1 MRNLTIKCSRKC
13 GKILQ
18 NFLYRCEGFCKLQ
31 VTTNDENTKQFSNR
45 IYLYIY
51 AAGGTPVL
59 GHHSWLSDACASG
72 FSFIY
77 FTFKDNHK

>member
-1 MRNLTIKCSRKC
+1 MRSKKPINFRLFFLILT
-13 GKILQ
+13 
-18 NFLYRCEGFCKLQ
+18 EGFCKLR
-31 VTTNDENTKQFSNR
+31 VTTNDENTKQFSNK

-51 AAGGTPVL
+51 AAGGTPINL

-77 FTFKDNHK
+77 PNKDNHK